1 MVKGC
6 IIYTTV
12 ELMPPRDTVTA
23 EEKRRAVEWQIHLVY
38 RSLQEGERGK

>member
-1 MVKGC
+1 MN
-6 IIYTTV
+6 IV